1 MLPSQTRHLMC
12 QSKTVVLPSPLP
24 LFRHMRRRVTREEG
38 TTSFSFALLNLPF
51 LIENSKPLLVQ
62 RPDRRLLICSG
73 SKIYLLPLLPVSILI
88 DSLLPSRKP
97 LVRPLLCCIFCSSAS
112 VCLLRIAGVRRW
124 FPISMSAPGFG
135 RPIWLVQ
142 LSLLEAP
149 AVVRLRT
156 PRPPISH
163 SQSIFL
169 FHISFSFA
177 RPFLSS
183 ALRLVTLF
191 DWTRWLRALFGRN
204 PVRREPSL
212 IDSLHQVIA
221 SNPLLSLGVKGRV
234 PFLSCPKT
242 FLILIGERLSLYFIW
257 QGRRIPLYQ

>member
-1 MLPSQTRHLMC
+1 VLHFLLLRFSLPSSDSRGPTLISDFNASSRFWAAHLVSSAITAGLRLFGC
-12 QSKTVVLPSPLP
+12 VLP
-24 LFRHMRRRVTREEG
+24 
-38 TTSFSFALLNLPF
+38 
-51 LIENSKPLLVQ
+51 
-62 RPDRRLLICSG
+62 
-73 SKIYLLPLLPVSILI
+73 
-88 DSLLPSRKP
+88 
-97 LVRPLLCCIFCSSAS
+97 
-112 VCLLRIAGVRRW
+112 
-124 FPISMSAPGFG
+124 
-135 RPIWLVQ
+135 
-142 LSLLEAP
+142 
-149 AVVRLRT
+149 VRLSHT
-156 PRPPISH
+156 P
-163 SQSIFL
+163 IFF

-242 FLILIGERLSLYFIW
+242 FFILVGERLSLYFIW

>member
-1 MLPSQTRHLMC
+1 M
-12 QSKTVVLPSPLP
+12 
-24 LFRHMRRRVTREEG
+24 
-38 TTSFSFALLNLPF
+38 
-51 LIENSKPLLVQ
+51 
-62 RPDRRLLICSG
+62 LICSG
-73 SKIYLLPLLPVSILI
+73 SKISLLPLLPVSILI

-112 VCLLRIAGVRRW
+112 VCLLRIAGVRRL

-163 SQSIFL
+163 SQSIFF

-177 RPFLSS
+177 PFQAPLDSLRCSTELVGS
-183 ALRLVTLF
+183 ALYSVG
-191 DWTRWLRALFGRN
+191 TRFAEN
-204 PVRREPSL
+204 
-212 IDSLHQVIA
+212 
-221 SNPLLSLGVKGRV
+221 LLS
-234 PFLSCPKT
+234 
-242 FLILIGERLSLYFIW
+242 
-257 QGRRIPLYQ
+257 